1 MTSGRLRLK
10 QASGWF
16 AAGQEVALALEI
28 LSAEAF
34 RLYLYLCLYAERHTG
49 QIDWNA
55 DDVAQLLHC
64 GSEAVR
70 AALAELY
77 RHEVCAPSGDAAVEV
92 RDRFWPYEKPVMAN
106 SGADQ
111 ASYIER
117 VRQILLRPACV
128 RASFSAA
135 DQRLATNF
143 YRCGITLNQ
152 LERAIWLGCA
162 RKYIALLNGQGT
174 MPITSLR
181 YFTGLVEEVI
191 STTVAD
197 SYWLHVQRK
206 AEQLERSWLASR
218 GTIPEKPDEMMET
231 K

>member
-1 MTSGRLRLK
+1 MTQLRLK

-16 AAGQEVALALEI
+16 AAGREVALALET

-34 RLYLYLCLYAERHTG
+34 RLYLYLCLYAERQTG
-49 QIDWNA
+49 QILWNP
-55 DDVAQLLHC
+55 DDIGHLFHC
-64 GSEAVR
+64 GSEQLR
-70 AALAELY
+70 AAMAELC
-77 RHEVCAPSGDAAVEV
+77 RQEVCALVGDAVEIH
-92 RDRFWPYEKPVMAN
+92 DRFWPYEKLAMVE
-106 SGADQ
+106 SKTDQ
-111 ASYIER
+111 ASYIEQ

-143 YRCGITLNQ
+143 HRRGVTLNQ

-162 RKYIALLNGQGT
+162 RKYTALLNGQT
-174 MPITSLR
+174 PMLITSLH
-181 YFTGLVEEVI
+181 YFTGLVDEVI

-197 SYWLHVQRK
+197 NYWLHVRRK
-206 AEQLERSWLASR
+206 AEEMERRWIASR
-218 GTIPEKPDEMMET
+218 TNRMPAKEDAMMQT